1 MKKLKYG
8 RLLIEREN
16 ILEYMGLSSDTHLE
30 FKEDDNGDL
39 EIKVVASEANEH
51 EWLSKDFK
59 GKWYS
64 LRRFLMAF
72 RKYVPHTGVVYKVYQ
87 NGELSGVIEGEESD
101 AMKFFNESE
110 GNVVL
115 VKEELIGYKEV
126 INTFSQ

>member
-16 ILEYMGLSSDTHLE
+16 ILEYMRLSSDTHLE

-72 RKYVPHTGVVYKVYQ
+72 RKYVPRTGVVYKVYQ
-87 NGELSGVIEGEESD
+87 NGEFSGVIEGEESD